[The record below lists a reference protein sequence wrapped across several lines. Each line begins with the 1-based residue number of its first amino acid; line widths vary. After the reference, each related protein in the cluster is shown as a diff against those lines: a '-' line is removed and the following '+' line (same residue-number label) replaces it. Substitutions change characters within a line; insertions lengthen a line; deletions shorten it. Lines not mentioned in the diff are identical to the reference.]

1 MIFLLDLP
9 LRFNK
14 LIYMKKRKTIYHLIV
29 DESESMNDCIESTI
43 NGINEQIN
51 KIKSLQNDF
60 IDEEITIG
68 LTTFNDNVKHHFFQS
83 IPSETKLIDFTF
95 YEPNG
100 ATALFDAIGTTVKII
115 ENEVNLENKI
125 LQSTLLFVILT
136 DGYENASKFYNLET
150 IRSNISMLEKTGR
163 WVFSFIGATLD
174 AVIIANDMAIKPHN
188 SFNFDKSEMNSMV
201 WKKLSN
207 AMTTYFDKKSNG
219 KNISNLFDV

>member
-1 MIFLLDLP
+1 MI
-9 LRFNK
+9 
-14 LIYMKKRKTIYHLIV
+14 KRKTVYHLIV
-29 DESESMNDCIESTI
+29 DESGSMIDCVESVI
-43 NGINEQIN
+43 NGIKEQIN
-51 KIKSLQNDF
+51 KISTLQIDF
-60 IDEEITIG
+60 VDEEITIG

-83 IPSETKLIDFTF
+83 KPTDVKLVDFGF
-95 YEPNG
+95 FEPEG
-100 ATALFDAIGTTVKII
+100 TTALYDAMGSTIKII
-115 ENEVNLENKI
+115 ENEVNLDNI
-125 LQSTLLFVILT
+125 LSTTFVIIILT

-150 IRSNISMLEKTGR
+150 IRSNISRLEKTGR

-174 AVIIANDMAIKPHN
+174 AVIIGNDMAIKPHN

>member
-1 MIFLLDLP
+1 MGFLLNLP

-95 YEPNG
+95 FEPNG

-115 ENEVNLENKI
+115 ENEVNLENKL
-125 LQSTLLFVILT
+125 LQSTLVFVILT

-150 IRSNISMLEKTGR
+150 IRSNISRLEKTGR

>member
-1 MIFLLDLP
+1 MVFLLNLP

-115 ENEVNLENKI
+115 ENEVNLENKL
-125 LQSTLLFVILT
+125 LQSTLVFVILT

-150 IRSNISMLEKTGR
+150 IRSNISRLEKTGR

>member
-1 MIFLLDLP
+1 
-9 LRFNK
+9 
-14 LIYMKKRKTIYHLIV
+14 MKKRKTIYHLIV

-95 YEPNG
+95 YEPDG

-115 ENEVNLENKI
+115 ENEVNLENKL
-125 LQSTLLFVILT
+125 LQSTLVIVLLT

-150 IRSNISMLEKTGR
+150 IRSNISRLEKTGR
-163 WVFSFIGATLD
+163 WVFSFIGATID

-207 AMTTYFDKKSNG
+207 SMAAYFEKKSMG
-219 KNISNLFDV
+219 KNTSNLFDI

>member
-1 MIFLLDLP
+1 
-9 LRFNK
+9 
-14 LIYMKKRKTIYHLIV
+14 MKKRKTIYHLIV

-95 YEPNG
+95 YEPDG

-115 ENEVNLENKI
+115 ENEVNLENKL
-125 LQSTLLFVILT
+125 LQSTLVIVLLT

-150 IRSNISMLEKTGR
+150 IRSNISRLEKTGR

-207 AMTTYFDKKSNG
+207 SMATYFDKKSKG
-219 KNISNLFDV
+219 KNTSNLFDV